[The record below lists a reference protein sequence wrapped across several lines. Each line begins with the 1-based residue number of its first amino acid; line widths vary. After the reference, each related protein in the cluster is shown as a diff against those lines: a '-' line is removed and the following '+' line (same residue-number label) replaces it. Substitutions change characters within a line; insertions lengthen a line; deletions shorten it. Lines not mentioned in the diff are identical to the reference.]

1 MALQTYG
8 GVSMS
13 RRRASNPT
21 KAISI
26 TLKQST
32 LDELDELLTYKQSRS
47 FYVQTSLELRMS
59 GSKYIADAPTN
70 QLMAALRM
78 REDCD
83 EFLHKLISQIL
94 GIDSIV

>member
-1 MALQTYG
+1 
-8 GVSMS
+8 MS
-13 RRRASNPT
+13 RRRATNPT

-47 FYVQTSLELRMS
+47 KFIQESLDLRMS
-59 GSKYIADAPTN
+59 GSKYIADASTN

-78 REDCD
+78 REDC
-83 EFLHKLISQIL
+83 EPFLHKLISQIL
-94 GIDSIV
+94 GIDSLV

>member
-1 MALQTYG
+1 
-8 GVSMS
+8 MS
-13 RRRASNPT
+13 RRRSSNPT

-26 TLKQST
+26 TLKQSI

-47 FYVQTSLELRMS
+47 KYLQESLELRLS
-59 GSKYIADAPTN
+59 GSSYVADSSTR

-83 EFLHKLISQIL
+83 PFLHKLLSQVL
-94 GIDSIV
+94 GIESIK

>member
-1 MALQTYG
+1 
-8 GVSMS
+8 MS

-32 LDELDELLTYKQSRS
+32 LNELDHKLAWDESR
-47 FYVQTSLELRMS
+47 
-59 GSKYIADAPTN
+59 SKYIQESIEIRLSPTQGYVCDASTRN
-70 QLMAALRM
+70 LMAALRM

-83 EFLHKLISQIL
+83 KFLHKLLSQLL
-94 GIDSIV
+94 GIDSLV

>member
-1 MALQTYG
+1 
-8 GVSMS
+8 MS

-47 FYVQTSLELRMS
+47 KFLQESLDLRMS
-59 GSKYIADAPTN
+59 GSKYIADATTLN
-70 QLMAALRM
+70 LMAALRV
-78 REDCD
+78 RDDCD
-83 EFLHKLISQIL
+83 QFLHKLLSQLL
-94 GIDSIV
+94 GIDSLV